1 MRNTITRTIATVLAA
16 SALML
21 TSAGACGGAE
31 GDDDDDSPGVN
42 QQDGDG
48 EVDD

>member
-1 MRNTITRTIATVLAA
+1 MRNTLTRTIATVLAA

-31 GDDDDDSPGVN
+31 GDDDDSPGVN

-48 EVDD
+48 EEDD